1 MGVKFEI
8 ENVVAVGST
17 VENPNIA
24 DTTIE
29 RQEPYVRSTIDE
41 ENATIHTNIVAPAR
55 LGGYVNSVN
64 GKTGDVVLTPEDLG
78 INPDEKVDKRLSSYA
93 VFENTKENRL
103 KSAVYV
109 DNNGTPTKMRV
120 SDIKAMN
127 TKILASE
134 SHKNIDFDLLDKDDY
149 ILLGE

>member
-24 DTTIE
+24 DTAIE

-41 ENATIHTNIVAPAR
+41 EKATIHTNIVAPAR

-64 GKTGDVVLTPEDLG
+64 GKTGDVVLTAEDLG

-93 VFENTKENRL
+93 VFENTKKNRL

-109 DNNGTPTKMRV
+109 DNDGTPTKMQL

-127 TKILASE
+127 TKILARKNHE
-134 SHKNIDFDLLDKDDY
+134 NIDFDLLDKDDY

>member
-24 DTTIE
+24 DTAIE

-55 LGGYVNSVN
+55 LGGTWCLPP
-64 GKTGDVVLTPEDLG
+64 KIWAL
-78 INPDEKVDKRLSSYA
+78 
-93 VFENTKENRL
+93 
-103 KSAVYV
+103 
-109 DNNGTPTKMRV
+109 TPTKRLTSDYRRMR
-120 SDIKAMN
+120 SLK
-127 TKILASE
+127 TPRKIV
-134 SHKNIDFDLLDKDDY
+134 
-149 ILLGE
+149 

>member
-24 DTTIE
+24 DTAIE
-29 RQEPYVRSTIDE
+29 RQEPYVRSTIEE

-64 GKTGDVVLTPEDLG
+64 GKTFLYFTDYYISTT
-78 INPDEKVDKRLSSYA
+78 KRL
-93 VFENTKENRL
+93 K
-103 KSAVYV
+103 
-109 DNNGTPTKMRV
+109 
-120 SDIKAMN
+120 
-127 TKILASE
+127 
-134 SHKNIDFDLLDKDDY
+134 LLNYGNADY
-149 ILLGE
+149 RPAGA